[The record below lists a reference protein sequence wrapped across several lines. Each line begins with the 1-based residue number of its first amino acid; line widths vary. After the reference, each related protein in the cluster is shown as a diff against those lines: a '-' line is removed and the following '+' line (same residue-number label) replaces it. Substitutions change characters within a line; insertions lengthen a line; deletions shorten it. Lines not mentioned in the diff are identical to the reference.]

1 MGMATLIM
9 EYEPIIDILEDI
21 LGGHHMHNDYK
32 GQMSFDCPVCSYDIK
47 GLDDGDGKGNL
58 EVNYRRGVYKCWS
71 CAETHNTYG
80 SLYKLIKKH
89 GNAKH
94 LKNYELLRPEED
106 EDGNK
111 RVYNKVQLPKEYN
124 SFDKASAGLKLT
136 PQYRQAW
143 NYIKKRNITDQM
155 ITRYNIGFCYEGPY
169 AFRIIIPSYDEY
181 FKLNYFIARS
191 YLTKPYMKYKNPE
204 VQKEIIIWNE
214 YNIKWEDP
222 VYIVEGAF
230 DSIFLPNSVPMLGKF
245 MSEHLF
251 NKIYDNATK
260 VVIVLDGDAWN
271 DAELLFHKLNCGKL
285 MGRVWIIKL
294 PVEQDIA
301 DLQGKLGDYKEF
313 KLE

>member
-1 MGMATLIM
+1 
-9 EYEPIIDILEDI
+9 
-21 LGGHHMHNDYK
+21 
-32 GQMSFDCPVCSYDIK
+32 
-47 GLDDGDGKGNL
+47 
-58 EVNYRRGVYKCWS
+58 
-71 CAETHNTYG
+71 
-80 SLYKLIKKH
+80 
-89 GNAKH
+89 
-94 LKNYELLRPEED
+94 
-106 EDGNK
+106 
-111 RVYNKVQLPKEYN
+111 
-124 SFDKASAGLKLT
+124 
-136 PQYRQAW
+136 
-143 NYIKKRNITDQM
+143 
-155 ITRYNIGFCYEGPY
+155 
-169 AFRIIIPSYDEY
+169 
-181 FKLNYFIARS
+181 
-191 YLTKPYMKYKNPE
+191 MKYKNPE

-285 MGRVWIIKL
+285 MGKVWIIKL